1 MSVKM
6 ISDLSVAIA
15 MLEVEN
21 LTWGVLIKQFL
32 IHVVMTT

>member
-21 LTWGVLIKQFL
+21 LAWCVLIKQFL
-32 IHVVMTT
+32 IHVVMIT